1 MSTTITTT
9 VPAGRRRGVVLLGA
23 VVVLAGCSSASAVTL
38 ADPVSTAAP
47 ASSSSAASSTS
58 AVPSVPS
65 APSAEVASP
74 SAAAP
79 SSAAAGLTVTV
90 VEGPRNGG
98 HAIALTVEVRG
109 TVPEVLGGD
118 GRPLP
123 ADRTE
128 VMGTRIDWGDGTL
141 DGSDPGDV
149 RCSTS
154 GKRVTLAESFP
165 LKHSYRT
172 AGRYTFSFTAGACAP
187 LKDVTRTLVV
197 VSR

>member
-1 MSTTITTT
+1 MSTTTATAA
-9 VPAGRRRGVVLLGA
+9 PAGRRRGVVLLGA
-23 VVVLAGCSSASAVTL
+23 VVVLAGCSSASAVSL
-38 ADPVSTAAP
+38 GDPSSTATP
-47 ASSSSAASSTS
+47 ASSSASSAA
-58 AVPSVPS
+58 PS
-65 APSAEVASP
+65 APSPSP
-74 SAAAP
+74 SSSASASASAAP
-79 SSAAAGLTVTV
+79 SSGAAGLTVTV

-118 GRPLP
+118 GTPLP

-128 VMGTRIDWGDGTL
+128 VMGSRIDWGDGTL

-149 RCSTS
+149 QCSTS
-154 GKRVTLAESFP
+154 GKLVTLAESFP

>member
-1 MSTTITTT
+1 MSTTITTA

-23 VVVLAGCSSASAVTL
+23 VVVLAGCSSASAVSL
-38 ADPVSTAAP
+38 GDPSSTATP
-47 ASSSSAASSTS
+47 ASSSASSAA
-58 AVPSVPS
+58 PS
-65 APSAEVASP
+65 APSPSSSASA
-74 SAAAP
+74 SASAAP
-79 SSAAAGLTVTV
+79 SSGAAGLTVTV
-90 VEGPRNGG
+90 VEGPRTGG
-98 HAIALTVEVRG
+98 RAVALTVEVRG
-109 TVPEVLGGD
+109 RVPEVLGGD
-118 GRPLP
+118 GTPLP

-128 VMGTRIDWGDGTL
+128 VMGSRIDWGDGTL

-149 RCSTS
+149 QCSTS
-154 GKRVTLAESFP
+154 GKLVTLAESFP

>member
-1 MSTTITTT
+1 MSTTITTA

-58 AVPSVPS
+58 AVPS

-74 SAAAP
+74 PAAAP

-172 AGRYTFSFTAGACAP
+172 AGRYRFSFTAGACAP
-187 LKDVTRTLVV
+187 LKDVTRMLVV